1 MCNLCLNLT
10 SYEGKNHAKNKVKK
24 CNSLYLQKIKINM
37 SEISLKKVIND
48 KMLTDFIQFP
58 MTLYKNNP
66 NYVPALINDEKQ
78 IWDPK
83 ENPALA
89 YSEAEL
95 YLAYKNS
102 QIVGRIAVMI
112 NHKEGKELDIHKVR
126 FGWIDFID
134 DVNVS
139 KALIEKA
146 TEYAKQHNINKIEG
160 PMGFT
165 NLDKAGML
173 TMGFD
178 KLATMIGIYNFDYYP
193 QHLEQLGLVKEK
205 EWVEFELV
213 FPEVL
218 SEKVIKFND
227 IIKEKYQLKVLKF
240 NNKKEILPLVEPM
253 FQLLDETY
261 KGLSTYTPITQQQIQ
276 TYKEKYFGFI
286 DKDFI
291 VCITDANDKLI
302 SFAITMPSYS
312 KALQK
317 ANGKLFPFGWWHFLQ
332 AGKKNDRANFYL
344 IGIHP
349 EYQRRGVTAIIFK
362 EIYEIFKKKGV
373 KFLETNPELEENKN
387 IQLLWQDYNPVNH
400 KRRRTYSKEF

>member
-1 MCNLCLNLT
+1 
-10 SYEGKNHAKNKVKK
+10 
-24 CNSLYLQKIKINM
+24 M
-37 SEISLKKVIND
+37 SEISLKKVIDD
-48 KMLTDFIQFP
+48 KMLMDFIQFP

-66 NYVPALINDEKQ
+66 NFVPPLINDEKQ

-95 YLAYKNS
+95 YLAYKNN
-102 QIVGRIAVMI
+102 QIVGRIALMI
-112 NHKEGKELDIHKVR
+112 NHKEGQELEIHKVR

-134 DVNVS
+134 DLSVS
-139 KALIEKA
+139 KALLDKA
-146 TEYAKQHNINKIEG
+146 AEYAKQHNINKIEG

-178 KLATMIGIYNFDYYP
+178 KIATMIGIYNFEYYP
-193 QHLEQLGLVKEK
+193 KHLEQLGLVKEK
-205 EWVEFELV
+205 EWVEFEIV

-218 SEKVIKFND
+218 SEKVIKFNE

-253 FQLLDETY
+253 FKLLDETY

-291 VCITDANDKLI
+291 VCITDADDKLI

-362 EIYEIFKKKGV
+362 EIYDIFKKKGV

-387 IQLLWQDYNPVNH
+387 IQLLWQDYDPVNH
-400 KRRRTYSKEF
+400 KRRRTYSKEL

>member
-1 MCNLCLNLT
+1 
-10 SYEGKNHAKNKVKK
+10 
-24 CNSLYLQKIKINM
+24 M
-37 SEISLKKVIND
+37 SEISLKKVIDD
-48 KMLTDFIQFP
+48 KMLMDFIQFP

-66 NYVPALINDEKQ
+66 NFVPPLINDEKQ

-95 YLAYKNS
+95 YLAYKDN
-102 QIVGRIAVMI
+102 QVVGRIAVMI
-112 NHKEGKELDIHKVR
+112 NHKEGQELGIHKVR

-134 DVNVS
+134 DLSVS
-139 KALIEKA
+139 KALLDKA
-146 TEYAKQHNINKIEG
+146 AEYAKQHNINKIEG

-178 KLATMIGIYNFDYYP
+178 KIATMIGIYNFEYYP
-193 QHLEQLGLVKEK
+193 KHLEQLGLVKEK
-205 EWVEFELV
+205 EWVEFEIV
-213 FPEVL
+213 FPEIL
-218 SEKVIKFND
+218 SEKVIKFNE

-253 FQLLDETY
+253 FKLLDETY

-291 VCITDANDKLI
+291 VCITDADDKLI

-362 EIYEIFKKKGV
+362 EIYDIFKKKGV

-387 IQLLWQDYNPVNH
+387 IQLLWQDYDPVNH
-400 KRRRTYSKEF
+400 KRRRTYSKEL